1 MVIPVYKN
9 YFKQASNACY
19 YVTELDKT
27 QENQGIS
34 DNTNDIECLCNL
46 KTVENNGISE
56 KGNIVTQVTSEKS
69 KKYWL
74 DKFEER
80 ATIYEYEANMGRIK
94 AEAQAQAI
102 DDLAVEWMK
111 VHKSE
116 DGERT
121 IKELFSY
128 GIKNPY
134 YKW

>member
-9 YFKQASNACY
+9 YFKQAGNACY

-34 DNTNDIECLCNL
+34 NNINDIECSCNL
-46 KTVENNGISE
+46 KTVENNEISE

-80 ATIYEYEANMGRIK
+80 AAIYEYEANISRI
-94 AEAQAQAI
+94 ETENQAI
-102 DDLAVEWMK
+102 NDLTLEWMK
-111 VHKSE
+111 INKTE
-116 DGERT
+116 DWDIA

>member
-9 YFKQASNACY
+9 YFKQAGNACY

-27 QENQGIS
+27 QENQSIS
-34 DNTNDIECLCNL
+34 DNINDIECLCNL
-46 KTVENNGISE
+46 KTTDNNEISE

-69 KKYWL
+69 KEYWL

-80 ATIYEYEANMGRIK
+80 AAIYEYEANMSRIET
-94 AEAQAQAI
+94 EAQAI
-102 DDLAVEWMK
+102 NDLTLEWMK
-111 VHKSE
+111 INKTE
-116 DGERT
+116 DWDIA

>member
-9 YFKQASNACY
+9 YYRQASNSCY
-19 YVTELDKT
+19 CVTGTDKT
-27 QENQGIS
+27 QEKQGIS
-34 DNTNDIECLCNL
+34 DNTNNIECLCNL
-46 KTVENNGISE
+46 KPVENNVISE
-56 KGNIVTQVTSEKS
+56 KGNIVTQVTLEKS

-80 ATIYEYEANMGRIK
+80 AAIYEYEANMSKIET
-94 AEAQAQAI
+94 EAQAI
-102 DDLAVEWMK
+102 NDLTLEWMK
-111 VHKSE
+111 INKTE
-116 DGERT
+116 DWDIA